1 MTVKYLKIIGYSLVM
16 FNAVYE
22 ALRTVVIVL
31 LKRLSI
37 RLTLLKCLDTRLAI
51 IQM

>member
-1 MTVKYLKIIGYSLVM
+1 MTVKYLKIIGYRLVM
-16 FNAVYE
+16 FNVVYE

-37 RLTLLKCLDTRLAI
+37 RLTLPKCLDTRLAI